1 MKALGMQKPG
11 INPSV
16 LLGLVT
22 PVLDPQL
29 TAVLWTFRSLRVH
42 CPVDF
47 WLSSVS
53 PVAHGDL
60 DLPPNSLASIA
71 LQRSQSVCFRVS
83 RLGTLVDQFGAFCP
97 MSCNVAELDV
107 RVQLAW
113 RSAVVAQK
121 VVHKDEIA
129 GLSLVDVATT
139 RRTLNSLGKEDQ
151 AMYRLGLACRRVV
164 YRQVQIK
171 MGSTVRSLLVVRGS

>member
-22 PVLDPQL
+22 PGLDPQL

-42 CPVDF
+42 CPVGF

-83 RLGTLVDQFGAFCP
+83 P
-97 MSCNVAELDV
+97 MSCNVAELDL
-107 RVQLAW
+107 RMQLAW
-113 RSAVVAQK
+113 SAVVAQK
-121 VVHKDEIA
+121 VVHKDACA

-151 AMYRLGLACRRVV
+151 AMYRLGLAGGWFTDRYKSKLALSRLP
-164 YRQVQIK
+164 I
-171 MGSTVRSLLVVRGS
+171 GF